1 MKIGNYK
8 LYSIVTSQ
16 FSLDGGAMFGIIP
29 KVIWEKEASADQL
42 NRINMVTRSLLLI
55 GNGRNIIIDTGNGD
69 KWDKKYK
76 SIYNIRL
83 DKVNLNNSLSKVG
96 LSPDNITDVIC
107 THLHFDHAGGNTTYN
122 NDQIVPTFPNAQ
134 YWVHKDNWDLANS
147 PTEKDK
153 GSYLEENWKVLAQNS
168 MIKFINGKSDIF
180 LGIDLFISNGHT
192 TGMAH
197 PIIKDSSKTV
207 FYAADMFPM
216 ACHIPLNWIMA
227 YDINPIQTIKEKKYL
242 LSKIVDENW
251 IIFFEHDP
259 IRQAG
264 TVKEKNGIY
273 DLKETVLISE

>member
-107 THLHFDHAGGNTTYN
+107 THLHLSL
-122 NDQIVPTFPNAQ
+122 I
-134 YWVHKDNWDLANS
+134 
-147 PTEKDK
+147 
-153 GSYLEENWKVLAQNS
+153 
-168 MIKFINGKSDIF
+168 
-180 LGIDLFISNGHT
+180 
-192 TGMAH
+192 
-197 PIIKDSSKTV
+197 
-207 FYAADMFPM
+207 
-216 ACHIPLNWIMA
+216 HI
-227 YDINPIQTIKEKKYL
+227 
-242 LSKIVDENW
+242 
-251 IIFFEHDP
+251 
-259 IRQAG
+259 
-264 TVKEKNGIY
+264 
-273 DLKETVLISE
+273 